1 MLVERTVLITVWVI
15 TIIGLIG
22 LVPRNKL
29 REAQLIFLFKQLV
42 TWVTGVLVVEHHL
55 IEYPVREFITAY
67 KGSFSF
73 EFFIYPAVCVIFN
86 LRFPEKKGWIAKT
99 GWYILFPT
107 WMTIIEVIIEKYTRL
122 IDYIHWTW
130 YWTWLTLLVT
140 FFLTRIYYLWFYKT
154 SSPK

>member
-1 MLVERTVLITVWVI
+1 MLIERTVLITIWVI
-15 TIIGLIG
+15 TIIGVVC

-42 TWVTGVLVVEHHL
+42 TWVTGVLVVEYHL
-55 IEYPVREFITAY
+55 IQYPVREFKMAY

-86 LRFPEKKGWIAKT
+86 LHFPEKRSWIAKT

-107 WMTIIEVIIEKYTRL
+107 WMTILEVIIEKYTRL
-122 IDYIHWTW
+122 IHYMHWTW
-130 YWTWLTLLVT
+130 HWTWLTLLVT
-140 FFLTRIYYLWFYKT
+140 FFLTRIYYLWFFKT
-154 SSPK
+154 SSHK